1 MRLSESGFKC
11 PPHTN
16 KGYDNKYSYRGD
28 SVKAAQALLVF
39 CRLAKKLGAAY

>member
-11 PPHTN
+11 PPHIN

-28 SVKAAQALLVF
+28 SVKAAPALLALLQA
-39 CRLAKKLGAAY
+39 CKKLDAAY